1 MLILEHDVLEVI
13 TLSFME
19 HLEPAINGETQKLS
33 NKNLGSRSSW
43 FLMIIFK
50 RASVCC
56 PK

>member
-33 NKNLGSRSSW
+33 NKNLGSRSS
-43 FLMIIFK
+43 
-50 RASVCC
+50 
-56 PK
+56 